1 MKWEQ
6 KKKNSQLPN
15 LKWEPPLTSKLGN
28 FPQIPRELSSVS
40 RLRVQRNLK
49 DKPQALQ
56 LRDSFPKRQGVL
68 VAFGEQPS
76 SRVGKVLLVF
86 SQQSKDP
93 GSRCS
98 SSRLHP
104 QVTLHTHTRMPTAPF
119 TEYLSPGIKFNR
131 GWNLVLGISALEAI
145 FPSEGM
151 SMSTVREGTMQQ
163 AWTF

>member
-1 MKWEQ
+1 MWPGEDRIMVFCISQ
-6 KKKNSQLPN
+6 NSR
-15 LKWEPPLTSKLGN
+15 
-28 FPQIPRELSSVS
+28 PQRTLQPYSNSSHWAWIANPSIKTGTFYSVS
-40 RLRVQRNLK
+40 K
-49 DKPQALQ
+49 DLP
-56 LRDSFPKRQGVL
+56 R
-68 VAFGEQPS
+68 VAFTAHLCYVCMHYCSLLLCVHTLLLSHAESERFTKALEQWE
-76 SRVGKVLLVF
+76 VTF
-86 SQQSKDP
+86 Q
-93 GSRCS
+93 
-98 SSRLHP
+98 